1 MVCKSPYKYKSLALI
16 SDFFKL
22 EIGLYREKRLCTQ
35 FDHVFEVEG
44 NKK

>member
-1 MVCKSPYKYKSLALI
+1 MVWKSPYKYKSLALI
-16 SDFFKL
+16 SSFFKL
-22 EIGLYREKRLCTQ
+22 EIGRYREKRLCTQ